1 MEIEKGI
8 DGKSVIRIYIRCG
21 NWVYCTIFHYI
32 PVLFPLFVKSYPVS
46 CVLADIAKAHG
57 KSIVQVILRWH
68 WQRNVVAIPGSS
80 NPAHIAENH
89 DIFDFELTDDEMNRI
104 ASLNR
109 NEKHDWY

>member
-1 MEIEKGI
+1 MPDSRCLAVAVVFVDADEGYVRVGGGHPLEGKTD
-8 DGKSVIRIYIRCG
+8 DGGRV
-21 NWVYCTIFHYI
+21 VTDAIF
-32 PVLFPLFVKSYPVS
+32 
-46 CVLADIAKAHG
+46 
-57 KSIVQVILRWH
+57 
-68 WQRNVVAIPGSS
+68 VAIPGSS